1 MTWNYIKT
9 LPSHTYPSNFLCIW
23 DVSWIY
29 ICAPFVC
36 LVFRG
41 ARRALASPEL
51 ELQTVTNCQVGASN
65 QTLVLPEHPVFSAVE
80 PSFHPHSHP
89 FKSIMLTLPLAPYV
103 EHKIVCLPRV
113 YSRILTRACCCEI
126 FNIFSVGVEDPI
138 LVLVYIPWVVSLVS
152 SLQIYF
158 IICELLYLPCVCC
171 L

>member
-1 MTWNYIKT
+1 M
-9 LPSHTYPSNFLCIW
+9 
-23 DVSWIY
+23 
-29 ICAPFVC
+29 C

-126 FNIFSVGVEDPI
+126 FNIFSVRVEDPI
-138 LVLVYIPWVVSLVS
+138 LVLVYIP
-152 SLQIYF
+152 
-158 IICELLYLPCVCC
+158 
-171 L
+171 